1 MAEIDLTQLQGWLEK
16 QFKELEESVWRVE
29 TVCERLEDRMTI
41 LEHAFVGLAA
51 QIDIRLR
58 EKGATP

>member
-1 MAEIDLTQLQGWLEK
+1 MAEIDLS
-16 QFKELEESVWRVE
+16 QFQRWIE
-29 TVCERLEDRMTI
+29 TRFAGMDERFDKIEQRMMALEDRMTI

-58 EKGATP
+58 DKGATP